1 MSTDSRCFHLA
12 LFRTLLRWMASCLV
26 VFACALPAAA
36 QTVTESV
43 IYSFTGGADSR
54 KPNGPPIQGG
64 DGNLYGT
71 TQGENTIGNFTDFGS
86 VWKMSTSGALTTLYH
101 FTNDSDGLTP
111 AAPLYEGGD
120 GNFYGTT
127 SGGGGGG
134 SGGSGLADAG
144 TVFQISPAGGIP
156 TNLYTFPIPSEVI
169 LANAP
174 VGVAPE
180 TGLIEGTNGLYYGT
194 TSTGGANSDGFGEA
208 AGTLFTV
215 SPTSALT
222 VLSLYPVGSS
232 GGSSSVQGSDG
243 NFYGVLT
250 NGGAGFGS
258 VYKVTS
264 SGNLTLLYNFQGAGD
279 GGNPLGPLVE
289 GADGNFYGVTLL
301 GSLPAA
307 GFADVGN
314 GTIFKITP
322 AGVLTTL
329 YVFNSNGGSSAAEG
343 EFPNAGLFLGGDG
356 NFYGT
361 VIGGGA
367 NNGGG
372 IFQITPGGKY
382 TLLYSFTSTDAIPL
396 TGVGSVVQGSDGN
409 FYGAGQV
416 GGADGFGGIFKLSI
430 APAPPAPVQLSAN
443 QTQIEP
449 GDTLILNWKVLNAF
463 SLTMQ
468 QCSASVT
475 PSSASAGAWTG
486 LQTGTMNTSTGVYS
500 GTATI
505 TPTAQ
510 GTFTYGL
517 TCGGSE
523 SGTVTVTVGNADAL
537 QITTTALP
545 NGSFDAA
552 YSATLSATGGVT
564 PYTWSIVSGA
574 LPTGLSLNAQTGVI
588 SGTPTQAGTFGLS
601 VKVTDSSATP
611 QTATASVSLTILQ
624 AVVITTT
631 SLPVG
636 RVNEP
641 YSATLQAIGGT
652 PPYTW
657 STVFPARD
665 NLTLST
671 SGVISG
677 TPTGAGLLSP
687 EYLVTDSN
695 GLQAVASLTITIDPR
710 IPTTAAI
717 TLSPMTISVGGT
729 TTATVTITPSASSP
743 TMTGTV
749 QLQINGV
756 NTGTAQAIPANGT
769 LTIQTGAFNATGPQQ
784 IAATYSGDANFL
796 PSISAAATL
805 QVTASAPAA
814 ISIAPESL
822 SIPDKGAGSVMVTL
836 FNFTS
841 PATLSCSGLPAN
853 ATCMAGASVSSG
865 STTLVISG
873 FSSGSAQNTGLR
885 TRPGGL
891 LAIMF
896 PGLLGLMGLARR
908 KKHRS
913 WSWLS
918 LLLLSVLAS
927 SLTACGGNSTV
938 GSSGAPSGIAP
949 SGTST
954 VTVTATAGSQTASAQ
969 FQLTI
974 Q

>member
-1 MSTDSRCFHLA
+1 MSTDSRCSRLA
-12 LFRTLLRWMASCLV
+12 LFRTLLRWVAPCLV

-36 QTVTESV
+36 QTVTDSV
-43 IYSFTGGADSR
+43 IYAYSAASVSTN
-54 KPNGPPIQGG
+54 PNGPLIQGG

-71 TQGENTIGNFTDFGS
+71 TQGGGGADLGS
-86 VWKMSTSGALTTLYH
+86 VWKMSTSGVLTTLYL
-101 FTNDSDGLTP
+101 FTGAADGANPGT
-111 AAPLYEGGD
+111 PLYEGGD

-127 SGGGGGG
+127 GGGLLASIVGGNGG
-134 SGGSGLADAG
+134 S
-144 TVFQISPAGGIP
+144 VFQISPAGGTPI
-156 TNLYTFPIPSEVI
+156 NLYTFNGSD
-169 LANAP
+169 A
-174 VGVAPE
+174 GVNGINPFS
-180 TGLIEGTNGLYYGT
+180 GLIEGTNGLYYGT
-194 TSTGGANSDGFGEA
+194 TAFGGANS
-208 AGTLFTV
+208 AGTVFTV

-222 VLSLYPVGSS
+222 VLAAFPANSAVDSPP
-232 GGSSSVQGSDG
+232 VQGSDG
-243 NFYGVLT
+243 NFYGVMA
-250 NGGAGFGS
+250 GGGTAGHGAA
-258 VYKVTS
+258 YQVTP
-264 SGNLTLLYNFQGAGD
+264 SGTLNVLYNFQGTGD
-279 GGNPLGPLVE
+279 GAGPQVLLVE
-289 GADGNFYGVTLL
+289 GPDGNFYGATPGD
-301 GSLPAA
+301 GSISAA
-307 GFADVGN
+307 DGEF

-329 YVFNSNGGSSAAEG
+329 HVLSSNGTPSDAPEGAGPSS
-343 EFPNAGLFLGGDG
+343 LFLGSDG
-356 NFYGT
+356 NFYG
-361 VIGGGA
+361 IADSGGA
-367 NNGGG
+367 NGLGGF
-372 IFQITPGGKY
+372 FQITPGGKY
-382 TLLYSFTSTDAIPL
+382 TLLYSFTHTDVN
-396 TGVGSVVQGSDGN
+396 TGFEGIVQGSDGN
-409 FYGAGQV
+409 FYGDSNS
-416 GGADGFGGIFKLSI
+416 GGPDGMGGVFKLSI
-430 APAPPAPVQLSAN
+430 SPALPAPVQLSAD

-449 GDTLILNWKVLNAF
+449 GDTLTLNWKVLNAF

-468 QCSASVT
+468 QCYASVT

-486 LQTGTMNTSTGVYS
+486 LQTGAMNTGTGVYS

-505 TPTAQ
+505 TPAAQ

-537 QITTTALP
+537 QITSTALP
-545 NGSFDAA
+545 NGTNNTK
-552 YSATLSATGGVT
+552 YSAALSATGGVT
-564 PYTWSIVSGA
+564 PYTWNLVSGA
-574 LPTGLSLNAQTGVI
+574 LPTGLSLNTQSGLI
-588 SGTPTQAGTFGLS
+588 SGTPTQAGAFDLS
-601 VKVTDSSATP
+601 FKVTDSSPTP
-611 QTATASVSLTILQ
+611 QTATVSLSLTVVQ
-624 AVVITTT
+624 AVFITTT
-631 SLPVG
+631 SLPTG
-636 RVNEP
+636 RVNQP

-657 STVFPARD
+657 TQGGPFASFGIGD
-665 NLTLST
+665 NLSLST
-671 SGVISG
+671 SGALSG
-677 TPTGAGLLSP
+677 TPISAESASITFV
-687 EYLVTDSN
+687 VTDSKGIN
-695 GLQAVASLTITIDPR
+695 AQASLTITIDPL
-710 IPTTAAI
+710 ITTTGVV
-717 TLSPMTISVGGT
+717 TLSPSSISVGGN
-729 TTATVTITPSASSP
+729 TTATVTITAPANSP
-743 TMTGTV
+743 AMTGTV

-756 NTGTAQAIPANGT
+756 NTGTAQPIPANGK
-769 LTIQTGAFNATGPQQ
+769 LAIQTGAFNATGPQQ
-784 IAATYSGDANFL
+784 IAAFYSGDGNFL
-796 PSISAAATL
+796 PAIYPAATLNVSAAA
-805 QVTASAPAA
+805 SAA

-891 LAIMF
+891 LAILF

-913 WSWLS
+913 WSLLS
-918 LLLLSVLAS
+918 LMLLLVLAW